1 MALRDQPYLPLY
13 VQDYLTDE
21 KLNECSAEKQGIYIK
36 IMCLLHKQNIYGSI
50 LLKQKHNKT
59 PNNIENFAI
68 QLDNHLPFTK
78 DKIQEALTE
87 LIDENVM
94 QLKGD
99 ILSQKRMVR
108 DGEISLA
115 RSKAGKKG
123 MDSRY
128 NQDSFVIT
136 NTLTNDIT
144 NSENETEDEKSLKEK
159 RLCNFEIFWQAYPKR
174 KGKRLGKKQCEDWW
188 TKNVT
193 TTESADKIIN
203 ACNEYAQ
210 SDQSRKSNGEFVRDP
225 IRFLRADYWKD
236 WTREEKPQQ
245 PKRKYSQWED
255 EPITR

>member
-21 KLNECSAEKQGIYIK
+21 KLNECSAETQGIYIK

-144 NSENETEDEKSLKEK
+144 NSEYENESEIIIGSKDKKKKKKEPKKKFIPPTLEEVEIYFTEKGFSHSLASRFHE
-159 RLCNFEIFWQAYPKR
+159 YY
-174 KGKRLGKKQCEDWW
+174 
-188 TKNVT
+188 
-193 TTESADKIIN
+193 ESANWHDSKDKPVRNWKQKAIGVWFKKEN
-203 ACNEYAQ
+203 KEPEETKMRVFNE
-210 SDQSRKSNGEFVRDP
+210 
-225 IRFLRADYWKD
+225 
-236 WTREEKPQQ
+236 
-245 PKRKYSQWED
+245 
-255 EPITR
+255 